1 MKKLFTAIPMKKLLL
16 ATSIVAMSSTA
27 LAANTSEDLD
37 GAVTD
42 TLSVIANYVV
52 PITVGLSLTKIDFGD
67 VYTDSDIT
75 PEAVTATVVGEANE
89 TFSYTIA
96 SSGGLALIA
105 GTDTGDTGIG
115 FGETDNVTKVLSFT
129 IGLDTANVTSA
140 DVSETVTVSVTYDAI
155 ADTTVTEAT

>member
-27 LAANTSEDLD
+27 LASSKTTLD

-52 PITVGLSLTKIDFGD
+52 PITVGLSLTAIDFGD
-67 VYTDSDIT
+67 VHTDSIIT

-89 TFSYTIA
+89 TFTYTIA
-96 SSGGLALIA
+96 SSGDLALIA
-105 GTDTGDTGIG
+105 GTDGAGASGVG
-115 FGETDNVTKVLSFT
+115 FTETDNVTKELNFT
-129 IGLDTANVTSA
+129 IGLDAKNVTVA
-140 DVSETVTVSVTYDAI
+140 DVTETITVSVTYDAI
-155 ADTTVTEAT
+155 ADTSTSTT